1 MERAYAIGIG
11 KPAWASLALASER
24 AGIVRWRSG
33 GASVATR
40 KDGAEMSP
48 YAILGSSVGTAEAAA
63 LCVRLTAWH
72 DAMVAHERRLRT
84 GRTADA
90 CDDECPHDEART
102 LWTEALTTLGPRASE
117 LTFLRSR
124 ANGVSASPQEVVT
137 ATPVVSAAADG
148 APHTNRKRF
157 VERPGLAV
165 KAPQSTIATASQPSS
180 RPS

>member
-1 MERAYAIGIG
+1 VERARDRNSEARLGQ
-11 KPAWASLALASER
+11 ASLWQSEPAALFVETC
-24 AGIVRWRSG
+24 

-40 KDGAEMSP
+40 KDGSELSP

-84 GRTADA
+84 GRATDA

-102 LWTEALTTLGPRASE
+102 LWAEAMATLGPRASE

-124 ANGVSASPQEVVT
+124 ANDLSPPQVAQE
-137 ATPVVSAAADG
+137 
-148 APHTNRKRF
+148 
-157 VERPGLAV
+157 EL
-165 KAPQSTIATASQPSS
+165 
-180 RPS
+180 